1 MDNVII
7 ELIQLM
13 REHNQSQRD
22 LINRLFDIY
31 GRVLD
36 NRQPQVTTE
45 IHTIN
50 LPRSSIT
57 PFLNILQSLN
67 QNTEQPM
74 IGLTDE
80 QIENNITNVS
90 IVDSSDICAICQHS
104 LGENNETY
112 GFPRR
117 INVCNHTFHRNC
129 IHRSLNLNPNCP
141 LCRTPVNQIIHS
153 EEVTETQETSDSE

>member
-50 LPRSSIT
+50 LPRSSIS
-57 PFLNILQSLN
+57 PFLNILQSIN
-67 QNTEQPM
+67 QNNE
-74 IGLTDE
+74 IVGLTDE
-80 QIENNITNVS
+80 QIENNISNIS
-90 IVDSSDICAICQHS
+90 IVDTSDICAICQHS

-117 INVCNHTFHRNC
+117 INICNHIFHRNC
-129 IHRSLNLNPNCP
+129 IHRSLHQNPNCP
-141 LCRTPVNQIIHS
+141 LCRTPVNQIQS
-153 EEVTETQETSDSE
+153 EDVTETQETSDSE